1 MKKACTSS
9 NYNKQTN
16 SSCYPTQCS
25 SYKNETGLLDINSL
39 LGPIK
44 VSTKACIN
52 TSRLDVYKRGDEKS
66 SGNDFRR
73 RTDLEYVYSEA
84 MAICL
89 EDAQKK
95 HLVVV

>member
-16 SSCYPTQCS
+16 KHTHTQTNSSCYPTQCN
-25 SYKNETGLLDINSL
+25 SYENETGLLDINSL

-52 TSRLDVYKRGDEKS
+52 TSRLNVYKRGDEKS

-73 RTDLEYVYSEA
+73 RTDLEYVYFEA
-84 MAICL
+84 MAIL
-89 EDAQKK
+89 FE
-95 HLVVV
+95 